1 MGWGGDV
8 YVCVWWGGGVH
19 VVFIAPDAHR
29 VYITQLYMY
38 EDVNSR

>member
-1 MGWGGDV
+1 MCVCGGGGV
-8 YVCVWWGGGVH
+8 GGVH